1 MFLQHGI
8 RLKRAESLN
17 DEPTFLRALADITA
31 AHLDSLAL
39 TGQGSSTTTVGP
51 HVWAQGNTSR
61 QMQLRCPGCVNPV
74 CGEQKRFFAD
84 NTMGVGEDALR

>member
-1 MFLQHGI
+1 M

-31 AHLDSLAL
+31 AHLDSVAQVDAHPGAP
-39 TGQGSSTTTVGP
+39 TSVGP

-61 QMQLRCPGCVNPV
+61 QMQLRCPGCINPV

-84 NTMGVGEDALR
+84 SNMGVGEDALR